1 MALLSPQTP
10 TITGLTPAYS
20 NASASDTVRFTGN
33 GRMFLICRNTS
44 ASPNTVTVVVPG
56 TERGQQNPD
65 VPVTVPI
72 TTGERWIGP
81 LDAGMKDSSGLITVT
96 NSAPG
101 AGVTVALVVL

>member
-10 TITGLTPAYS
+10 TITGLTPNYAL
-20 NASASDTVRFTGN
+20 ASASDTVKFTGN
-33 GRMFLICRNTS
+33 GRMFLIAKNTS
-44 ASPNTVTVVVPG
+44 AAPNTVTVVVPG
-56 TERGQQNPD
+56 TERGQAIPD
-65 VPVTVPI
+65 VAVTVPI

-81 LDAGMKDSSGLITVT
+81 LDAGMKDSTGLVTIT